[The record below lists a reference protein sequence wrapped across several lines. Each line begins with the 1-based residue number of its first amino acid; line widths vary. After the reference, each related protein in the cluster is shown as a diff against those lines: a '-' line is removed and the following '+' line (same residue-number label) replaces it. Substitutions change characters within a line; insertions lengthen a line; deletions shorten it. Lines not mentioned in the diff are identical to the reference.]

1 MAQAMLA
8 ETKLRLIF
16 EVGLNEDGEPIF
28 KNKTLN
34 VKKEATADQLNQAAH
49 ALSILCK
56 DTLSGVERNDNLEI
70 IG

>member
-16 EVGLNEDGEPIF
+16 EVGLNEKGEPIF

-34 VKKEATADQLNQAAH
+34 VKKEATADQLNQAAQ

-56 DTLSGVERNDNLEI
+56 DTLSGVERNDNSEI

>member
-16 EVGLNEDGEPIF
+16 EVGLNEKREPIF
-28 KNKTLN
+28 KTKTLN
-34 VKKEATADQLNQAAH
+34 VKKDATADQLNQAAQ

>member
-28 KNKTLN
+28 KTKTLN
-34 VKKEATADQLNQAAH
+34 VKKEATADQLNLAAQ

-56 DTLSGVERNDNLEI
+56 DTLSGVERNDNLDI